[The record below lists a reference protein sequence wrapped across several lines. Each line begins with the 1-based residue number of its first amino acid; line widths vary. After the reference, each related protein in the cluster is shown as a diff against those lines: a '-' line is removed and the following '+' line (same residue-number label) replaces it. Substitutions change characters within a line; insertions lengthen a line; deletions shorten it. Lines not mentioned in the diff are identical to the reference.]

1 MFTKRKFRKS
11 EHEETNFE
19 LQITALI
26 DTLVII
32 LIFMLKTT
40 AMESLEI
47 EQQKNLTIPM
57 VNDGVSTAVTKEAR
71 LSISGEG
78 VFWNGSQIVFT
89 ENFQTITK
97 EARNGGS
104 QWNQLSA
111 AIQEAAQTAA
121 TAAGVAKF
129 EGKLLLE
136 ADRNTPYPLLDQA
149 LKVARQHGY
158 KDIRFVGARYN

>member
-47 EQQKNLTIPM
+47 EQQKNLVIPM
-57 VNDGVSTAVTKEAR
+57 VNDGVSTAATRDAR

-97 EARNGGS
+97 EARTGGS

-111 AIQEAAQTAA
+111 AIQEAAK
-121 TAAGVAKF
+121 TAAGQGSEKF

>member
-1 MFTKRKFRKS
+1 MRRKFRKS
-11 EHEETNFE
+11 EHEEANLE
-19 LQITALI
+19 LQCTVLI

-47 EQQKNLTIPM
+47 EQQKDLKIPM
-57 VNDGVSTAVTKEAR
+57 VHDGITENSSSKNAK
-71 LSISGEG
+71 LSINGEG
-78 VFWNGSQIVFT
+78 IYWNGAQIVTT
-89 ENFQTITK
+89 ENFQTITQESK
-97 EARNGGS
+97 VGGS

-111 AIQEAAQTAA
+111 VIQEAAKTSTQGDDKKTA
-121 TAAGVAKF
+121 
-129 EGKLLLE
+129 GKLLLE

-158 KDIRFVGARYN
+158 KDILFVGARYN